1 MGSPDNEA
9 ERGADETQHTVT
21 LSSGFFMGKYLVT
34 QTNYFAV
41 TGSNP
46 SYFNG
51 DRSGPPNYD
60 QNYGI
65 DLNRPVEQVAWS
77 DATNYCA
84 LLNQQEQVAGRLPL
98 GWRYRLPT
106 EAEWE
111 YACRSGTTTAFHYG
125 SALHSGMADFEG
137 TSEYDAVQGTA
148 VNPEGIYLGRTTAV
162 GSYQPNAWGL
172 YDMCGNVYG
181 WCLDWYDDYPPGS
194 VTDPQGPAS
203 GSDRVIRGGSWQSN
217 GSQCRSAFRF
227 SLDPSITFSVI
238 GFRVV
243 LAPAQL

>member
-1 MGSPDNEA
+1 
-9 ERGADETQHTVT
+9 
-21 LSSGFFMGKYLVT
+21 
-34 QTNYFAV
+34 
-41 TGSNP
+41 
-46 SYFNG
+46 
-51 DRSGPPNYD
+51 
-60 QNYGI
+60 
-65 DLNRPVEQVAWS
+65 
-77 DATNYCA
+77 
-84 LLNQQEQVAGRLPL
+84 
-98 GWRYRLPT
+98 
-106 EAEWE
+106 
-111 YACRSGTTTAFHYG
+111 
-125 SALHSGMADFEG
+125 MADFDG
-137 TSEYDAVQGTA
+137 TSEYDAVQGTIA
-148 VNPEGIYLGRTTAV
+148 NPSGIYLGRTMAV